1 LAIRVNGGGRK
12 VARIVDL
19 RSDTVTQ
26 PTEEMR
32 EAMRQAVVGDDY
44 YLEDPTVAQL
54 EELAAAKLGK
64 EAGLFV
70 TSGTMGNLVSI
81 LTHTQRGDAIIL
93 EAEAHVYRCETGH
106 LAGLAGVMPK
116 RVMGNRGV
124 LDPRDV
130 EGAIFAEGVLY
141 PRTSLL
147 CVENTHNAAGGTCVT
162 PEQMSALRKVADSH
176 GMAIHVDGA
185 RIFSAAVAL
194 GVEPGELAKDADSLT
209 FCLSKNLACPF
220 GSLIV
225 GDREFIARARKNRQM
240 VGGGMRQAG
249 IMAAAGIV
257 ALRTMIDRLAE
268 DHENARA
275 LALGLFELGLEIDME
290 AVQTNMVFLRVPS
303 EMMEATTFV
312 QGLGKLGVRVN
323 PPPGRRVR
331 MVTHY
336 GITREDIEY
345 SVQAVR
351 EVIEGQKAQWRI
363 TTGNKFRR

>member
-1 LAIRVNGGGRK
+1 VST
-12 VARIVDL
+12 IVDL

-32 EAMRQAVVGDDY
+32 DAMRNAVVGDDY
-44 YLEDPTVAQL
+44 FREDPTVAEL

-81 LTHTQRGDAIIL
+81 LTHTQRGDGIIL
-93 EAEAHVYRCETGH
+93 EAEAHIYRCETAH
-106 LAGLAGVMPK
+106 LAAVAGVMPK
-116 RVMGNRGV
+116 RVKGNKGV
-124 LDPRDV
+124 LDPADV
-130 EGAIFAEGVLY
+130 EEAIFAEGVLY
-141 PRTSLL
+141 PRTSLV
-147 CVENTHNAAGGTCVT
+147 CIENTHNAAGGTCVT
-162 PEQMSALRKVADSH
+162 PEQMSALKKVADNH

-194 GVEPGELAKDADSLT
+194 GVNPQELARDADSVT

-225 GDREFIARARKNRQM
+225 ASREFIGRVRKNRQM

-249 IMAAAGIV
+249 IMAAAGVV
-257 ALRTMIDRLAE
+257 ALRTMIDRLSE
-268 DHENARA
+268 DHDNARA
-275 LALGLFELGLEIDME
+275 LADGLVELGFEIDME
-290 AVQTNMVFLRVPS
+290 TVQTNMVFLEVPS
-303 EMMEATTFV
+303 EMMEAKKFV
-312 QGLGKLGVRVN
+312 QDVGELGVRVN
-323 PPPGRRVR
+323 PPIGRRVR

-345 SVQAVR
+345 ALQSVK
-351 EVIEGQKAQWRI
+351 EVIG
-363 TTGNKFRR
+363 RRKT

>member
-1 LAIRVNGGGRK
+1 MS
-12 VARIVDL
+12 RIVDL

-26 PTEEMR
+26 PTDEMR
-32 EAMRQAVVGDDY
+32 EAMRNAVVGDDY
-44 YLEDPTVAQL
+44 YGEDPAVAAL
-54 EELAAAKLGK
+54 EELAAAKLGM

-81 LTHTQRGDAIIL
+81 LTHTRRGEAIIL
-93 EAEAHVYRCETGH
+93 EAEAHVYRCETAH
-106 LAGLAGVMPK
+106 LAGVAGVMPK
-116 RVMGNRGV
+116 RVKGNRGI
-124 LDPRDV
+124 LDPRDI
-130 EGAIFAEGVLY
+130 EEAIFAEGVLY

-162 PEQMSALRKVADSH
+162 PAQMSALRKVANSH

-194 GVEPGELAKDADSLT
+194 GVDPKELAKDADSLT

-225 GDREFIARARKNRQM
+225 ANREFIKGARKNRQM

-249 IMAAAGIV
+249 IMAAAGAV
-257 ALRTMIDRLAE
+257 ALRTMIDRFAE
-268 DHENARA
+268 DHDNARV
-275 LALGLFELGLEIDME
+275 LAEGLLQLGLEIDME
-290 AVQTNMVFLRVPS
+290 AVQTNMVFFRVPS
-303 EMMEATTFV
+303 EMMDAKKFV
-312 QGLGKLGVRVN
+312 QDLGKSGVRVN
-323 PPPGRRVR
+323 PPAGRRIR

-345 SVQAVR
+345 TMQAVK
-351 EVIEGQKAQWRI
+351 EVIGR
-363 TTGNKFRR
+363 